1 MSTNCRK
8 LLIGLWFAVHS
19 RHQSSSSKVLQVML
33 SASKSDLP
41 NVCGVNIT
49 TPNLGSAIAETL
61 RLAKA
66 DAPAIVFTLN
76 LDHAVK
82 LRRDARFRDAYT
94 HADVV
99 TADGWPI
106 AALARM
112 QDASIERAT
121 GADLFLPLV
130 AAAAEQQIPI
140 FLFGTS
146 PGVMARVGDDLSLR
160 TEGAIDIAGTLS
172 PSSTF
177 DAEGPEAD
185 AAIEKIR
192 ASGAKLC
199 FVALGA
205 PKQEIFAN
213 RARQQGLKC
222 CMVCIGAALDFVAG
236 EQIRAPKLLRDNGME
251 WAWRLASNPRRLA
264 KRYAESAVMFGYLL
278 ATEPLRQR
286 TPPTGG

>member
-1 MSTNCRK
+1 
-8 LLIGLWFAVHS
+8 
-19 RHQSSSSKVLQVML
+19 ML
-33 SASKSDLP
+33 SALKGELP
-41 NVCGVNIT
+41 SVCGVSIT
-49 TPNLGSAIAETL
+49 SRNLSAAISETL
-61 RLAKA
+61 RLAKSG
-66 DAPAIVFTLN
+66 APSTVFTLN

-82 LRRDARFRDAYT
+82 LQRDARFRAAYDT
-94 HADVV
+94 ADVV

-106 AALARM
+106 AMLARL
-112 QDASIERAT
+112 QDAGIERAT

-172 PSSTF
+172 PSTSF
-177 DAEGPEAD
+177 DPEGPEAD
-185 AAIEKIR
+185 AAIAKIR

-205 PKQEIFAN
+205 PKQELFAK
-213 RARQQGLKC
+213 RAREQGLTC

-236 EQIRAPKLLRDNGME
+236 EQIRAPKVMRDNGLE

-278 ATEPLRQR
+278 ATEPLRAR
-286 TPPTGG
+286 TSRVRG